1 MSTYRKRLEEERKH
15 LTDDAVIERALLR
28 IDDADKERTLLI
40 AENEQLRSIVE
51 ALAAEVPDWH
61 AAEELHKRAC
71 AALGV

>member
-40 AENEQLRSIVE
+40 ARMSSSEQSS
-51 ALAAEVPDWH
+51 
-61 AAEELHKRAC
+61 KR
-71 AALGV
+71 